1 MLQEIIDSHCHLDF
15 PKFNRDRHEVIER
28 ARHAGVVEFIN
39 SGVDQKTNLSSLA
52 LASENQHIH
61 ATLGLAPGVAASA
74 SKEEIEGILSQIE
87 QHIEMAVAVGEAGLD
102 HYHCRTDS
110 GRARQLAVFKKVIE
124 IAETTDSVLVIH
136 ARNAEEEV
144 FKLVQHLDRVVFH
157 CYSGSLGTM
166 ELITDAGH
174 YVSLATLVCF
184 SKHHHSLAKHIPSD
198 RLLIETDSPYL
209 SPRKGRN
216 EPAFL
221 MDSIPV
227 IAKLRG
233 IGDSEVARITVE
245 NTRRVFGL

>member
-1 MLQEIIDSHCHLDF
+1 MIQEIIDSHCHLDF
-15 PKFNRDRHEVIER
+15 PKFNRDRQEAIKR

-39 SGVDQKTNLSSLA
+39 SGVDQKTNLSTLA
-52 LASENQHIH
+52 LASEYGHIH

-87 QHIEMAVAVGEAGLD
+87 HHIEMAVAVGEAGLD
-102 HYHCRTDS
+102 HYHCRTDPE
-110 GRARQLAVFKKVIE
+110 RARQLAVFKKVIE
-124 IAETTDSVLVIH
+124 IAETTDSALVIH
-136 ARNAEEEV
+136 ARDAEEEI

-157 CYSGSLGTM
+157 CYSGSLETM
-166 ELITDAGH
+166 KLITDAGH

-184 SKHHHSLAKHIPSD
+184 SEHHQSLAKHIPSD
-198 RLLIETDSPYL
+198 KLLIETDSPYL

-221 MDSIPV
+221 VDSIPV

-233 IGDSEVARITVE
+233 IRDPEVARMTAE
-245 NTRRVFGL
+245 NTRRVFRI